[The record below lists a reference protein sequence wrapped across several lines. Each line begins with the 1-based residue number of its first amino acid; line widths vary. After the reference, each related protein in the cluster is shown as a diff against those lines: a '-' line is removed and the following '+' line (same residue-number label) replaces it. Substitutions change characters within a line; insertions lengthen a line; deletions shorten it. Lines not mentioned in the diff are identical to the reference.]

1 MPTVDLDSVQSR
13 LLASA
18 ARLPL
23 PPAPVL
29 ELQRL
34 AATGGT
40 PRQAAQVLES
50 DPALLGRLV
59 RLANAGQVATF
70 AAVHEPGA
78 VCARLGLRT
87 TAAMAAASA
96 YAGLVRRATELP
108 PRFTMSLARRAV
120 AGAVA
125 ARSLA
130 RRGAIGSEDDAFL
143 SGLLVGIGQLALA
156 LALPDVYGP
165 LLDRTDGELPT
176 AELERRELGFDHGA
190 VEGQLLRQWG
200 LSEVLCAAVAAAA
213 GPERFDRRLDQGHG
227 ARLCEALHTAH
238 LAGRVTSDDDRARA
252 MLELQAALTRRF
264 DAPRG
269 SAVDFLRSLA
279 PAMAEVSD
287 LLGFPTGP
295 GLDLFHVAGDAA
307 EEAATLLED
316 LGREQGSFDDRLPAA
331 LPPTARL
338 DPETQLPGADLL
350 RPILRTQLERR
361 ANDGLPIPVGLLAVR
376 AVEPTDLRALAADL
390 QRMLRD
396 SDQVLRAAD
405 DVLLVITPGTTAVSL
420 RDLGH
425 RLCQA
430 LSEPAEGRAPRR
442 VLAGGACAD
451 RVRRA
456 GECEWLLE
464 EALLAL
470 ERAGHRAA

>member
-200 LSEVLCAAVAAAA
+200 
-213 GPERFDRRLDQGHG
+213 LDQGHG